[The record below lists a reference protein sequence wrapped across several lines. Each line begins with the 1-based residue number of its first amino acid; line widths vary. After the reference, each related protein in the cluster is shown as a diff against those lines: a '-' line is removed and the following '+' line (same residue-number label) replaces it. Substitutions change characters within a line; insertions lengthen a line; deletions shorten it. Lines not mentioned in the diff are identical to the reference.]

1 VTEVAPTAQDAD
13 DERDGDLT
21 ERLHMALEASGLGT
35 WRWDIASGEVEWDAR
50 LEALYGFDPGTF
62 PGTYLRRVPGAD
74 PPG

>member
-1 VTEVAPTAQDAD
+1 MTEVATGRDAE
-13 DERDGDLT
+13 DERGGDLT

-35 WRWDIASGEVEWDAR
+35 WRWDIASGAVEWDAR